1 MSVERHPIT
10 PEGFARISAEL
21 ERIQTTERQE
31 TVAAVVE
38 ARSHGDLSENAEYH
52 AAREKLRMIDRRIAD
67 LAETIAHADIVDP
80 SKMSGDA
87 VRFGARVRV
96 HDDSANLDHIFHIV
110 GEDEAD
116 AGAGRLSVRAPL
128 ARAMMGK
135 RPGDEVEIHG
145 ADGER
150 YYEVLEVTFD

>member
-1 MSVERHPIT
+1 M
-10 PEGFARISAEL
+10 
-21 ERIQTTERQE
+21 
-31 TVAAVVE
+31 AAVVE